1 MAKANPSVAVKKLK
15 FEDAIEQV
23 ESVIDQIESG
33 DIGLEQSLA
42 DYERATKLI
51 AHCRSILDVA
61 ERRITE
67 LTLDGQGRLRVAGT
81 DDDGERPSEPS
92 QDGEV

>member
-1 MAKANPSVAVKKLK
+1 MAKADKHAAVKKLK

-61 ERRITE
+61 EKRITE
-67 LTLDGQGRLRVAGT
+67 LTLDDQGRLKTADA
-81 DDDGERPSEPS
+81 DDQPSS
-92 QDGEV
+92 

>member
-1 MAKANPSVAVKKLK
+1 MAKANPSAAVKKLK

-61 ERRITE
+61 EKRIVE
-67 LTLDGQGRLRVAGT
+67 LTVDDQGRLKAVNAEVDDAGA
-81 DDDGERPSEPS
+81 
-92 QDGEV
+92 